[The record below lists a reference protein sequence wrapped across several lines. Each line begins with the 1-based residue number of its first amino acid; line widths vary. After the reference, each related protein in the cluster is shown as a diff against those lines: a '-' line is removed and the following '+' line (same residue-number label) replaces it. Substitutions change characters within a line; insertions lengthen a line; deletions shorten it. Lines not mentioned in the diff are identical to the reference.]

1 METVHDKDNLELNL
15 QVGGLSRDLAMSTM
29 LGMTVLTPLP
39 FPSTLATRR
48 GILYLQRGEVCNWLC
63 CYHKEVHSIW
73 FITAG
78 VK

>member
-1 METVHDKDNLELNL
+1 MEFIVETVLNNDNFELDL

-48 GILYLQRGEVCNWLC
+48 GILYLRRADV
-63 CYHKEVHSIW
+63 VI
-73 FITAG
+73 
-78 VK
+78 

>member
-1 METVHDKDNLELNL
+1 MLETVHDKDNLELNL

-48 GILYLQRGEVCNWLC
+48 GILYLQMAELCNR
-63 CYHKEVHSIW
+63 VRPP
-73 FITAG
+73 TG
-78 VK
+78 MP